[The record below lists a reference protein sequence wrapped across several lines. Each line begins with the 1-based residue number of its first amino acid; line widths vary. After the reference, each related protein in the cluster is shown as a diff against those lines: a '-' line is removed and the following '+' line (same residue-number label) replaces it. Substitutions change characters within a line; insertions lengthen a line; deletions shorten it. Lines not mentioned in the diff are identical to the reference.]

1 MKQKIFIC
9 KNSSFEISCGE
20 VLMSLVGVL
29 INSAANFILSV
40 MAVKLVVKSTTQY
53 ATNLAS
59 KPKPSNKMNHNFKS
73 INILRRELFKVY
85 DKYISRFIVVLV
97 SLLLFYSKYREKKS
111 NIISKND
118 FFVVMQWVYWKLV
131 LKETK

>member
-118 FFVVMQWVYWKLV
+118 FFVVMQ
-131 LKETK
+131 